1 MPLRG
6 YRPAPYIFR
15 KIFSRATFA
24 SQIVCLCLETL
35 RSYLTSKLTMLE
47 KYSKFN
53 IFGLLGKSQG
63 GAIPQTIHFIF
74 TSNICLADSIM
85 PLSSTV
91 KKSKLMMLEKCNIGL
106 MGGRPWGTTAP
117 CFIF

>member
-63 GAIPQTIHFIF
+63 GG
-74 TSNICLADSIM
+74 
-85 PLSSTV
+85 LSH
-91 KKSKLMMLEKCNIGL
+91 KLYILFSRATFASLIV
-106 MGGRPWGTTAP
+106 
-117 CFIF
+117 